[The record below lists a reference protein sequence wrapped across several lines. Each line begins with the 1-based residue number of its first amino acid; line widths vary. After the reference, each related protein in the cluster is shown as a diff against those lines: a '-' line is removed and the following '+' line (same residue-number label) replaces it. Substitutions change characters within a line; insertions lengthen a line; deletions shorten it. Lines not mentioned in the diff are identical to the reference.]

1 VLDTF
6 GNIYVSDHGN
16 GSSMSSTTVASPGSK
31 IVKMTSDG
39 TYIAH
44 YYLATTAKMAFQSM
58 VMTGNNTLYVANYI
72 LFTGS
77 QSSSACIMK
86 LSSSL
91 VFQQHIAIPYD
102 GTLYLYDANSGT
114 KQYIDYP
121 ELPLNIGQLALH
133 PNGTDLY
140 MTISSDAFESTG
152 TILVLNL
159 NTNQF
164 SQLLEF
170 TQGGNLLDYGYNP
183 GRGIAI
189 TRLGEICVSP
199 KYGTWI
205 DIITN
210 NVFSRRVDTRY
221 LNTTDSIK
229 PQYLIPDANG
239 SILITSDPVNGVSNN
254 ATGTYIVD
262 FSNLVGNTN
271 SGISGVT
278 TYDAITTNGGMYQL
292 PSMTTQTNDNKI
304 MVLQNGSGVSLS
316 FNGIPAV
323 DYGGNV
329 FALNFNATTSG
340 TQYAKVF
347 KFGEVLP
354 PIFYNGKLK
363 TSTTYNSS
371 NIALASSTYVISL
384 NLIMHDTN
392 GNLVHG
398 FQKNDASINFNIYN
412 VDGTFI
418 STFQVSSDFYSGV
431 NATIDKN
438 NKLYVTGDGINDP
451 TLLVVKRYSMT
462 GVVEYTSYINVAEA
476 LTRGIAINREN
487 TKLYVCLWGSF
498 VVYNIE
504 TNGTLTYQYQYW
516 GGFSNAV
523 GIAFT
528 PNRTLVVVS
537 KGSNNSQWTITEFEV
552 NSTTPVQ
559 IRNVSISVNPTK
571 VAIDNSGTLVLATT
585 AGITALTSNGSSTVF
600 SIAQTGARDIAINNR
615 GEILLLS
622 HVSGSSPSLQLYK

>member
-1 VLDTF
+1 
-6 GNIYVSDHGN
+6 
-16 GSSMSSTTVASPGSK
+16 
-31 IVKMTSDG
+31 MTSAG

-58 VMTGNNTLYVANYI
+58 VMTGNNTLYVANFI
-72 LFTGS
+72 QFTGS
-77 QSSSACIMK
+77 QSPSACIMK

-91 VFQQHIAIPYD
+91 VFQQNITIPYD
-102 GTLYLYDANSGT
+102 GTLYLYSADTGQ
-114 KQYIDYP
+114 KQYIDFP

-170 TQGGNLLDYGYNP
+170 TFGGYLTDYGYNP
-183 GRGIAI
+183 GRGLAI
-189 TRLGEICVSP
+189 TRLGEICLSP
-199 KYGTWI
+199 KYSQWI

-210 NVFSRRVDTRY
+210 GVLSRRVYTRY
-221 LNTTDSIK
+221 LTTTDNIK
-229 PQYLIPDANG
+229 PQYLIAEANG
-239 SILITSDPVNGVSNN
+239 SILITSDQVNSPSNN

-262 FSNLVGNTN
+262 FSNLVGTPNPT
-271 SGISGVT
+271 ISGLT

-292 PSMTTQTNDNKI
+292 PSMTTQTDDNQI
-304 MVLQNGSGVSLS
+304 MVLQNGVGVSLS

-329 FALNFNATTSG
+329 FALNFNTTATG
-340 TQYAKVF
+340 NRYAKVF

-371 NIALASSTYVISL
+371 NIALASSTYVNSV

-398 FQKNDASINFNIYN
+398 FQKNDGSINFNIYD

-418 STFQVSSDFYSGV
+418 STFQVSTDFYSGV

-462 GVVEYTSYINVAEA
+462 GVEEYSTTISVSEA

-487 TKLYVCLWGSF
+487 TKLYVCLWGS
-498 VVYNIE
+498 VVLYNIE
-504 TNGTLTYQYQYW
+504 TNGTLTYQSIF
-516 GGFSNAV
+516 GSFSNAS

-537 KGSNNSQWTITEFEV
+537 KGSNNSQWTVTEFEV

-559 IRNVSISVNPTK
+559 IRNVSISVNPNK
-571 VAIDNSGTLVLATT
+571 VAIDNNGTLVLATT
-585 AGITALTSNGSSTVF
+585 AGITALTWPSMWVSPPTASTVF
-600 SIAQTGARDIAINNR
+600 SITKTGARDIAINNR

-622 HVSGSSPSLQLYK
+622 HVSGNSPSLQLYK